1 MLGEFGAEV
10 PVLIQMIL
18 HLITDHRLGRQ
29 LNSCKLAYSFVDT
42 VSINILVV
50 DVLHRKC
57 KRGFCRFRRDMSHLL
72 KLEILDELGPSQE
85 EVRSKLLDVA
95 RLCNLD
101 LISPLRLLLA
111 VLCLN
116 L

>member
-1 MLGEFGAEV
+1 
-10 PVLIQMIL
+10 
-18 HLITDHRLGRQ
+18 
-29 LNSCKLAYSFVDT
+29 
-42 VSINILVV
+42 
-50 DVLHRKC
+50 
-57 KRGFCRFRRDMSHLL
+57 MSHLL

-101 LISPLRLLLA
+101 LVSPLRLLLA
-111 VLCLN
+111 VLCLD